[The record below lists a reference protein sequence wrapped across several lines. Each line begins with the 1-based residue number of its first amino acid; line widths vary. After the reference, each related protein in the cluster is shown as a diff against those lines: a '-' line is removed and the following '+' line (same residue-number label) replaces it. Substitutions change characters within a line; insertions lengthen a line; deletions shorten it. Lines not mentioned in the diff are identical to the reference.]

1 MLLSQFD
8 LRRTSPDT
16 KSRRSVKINAFI
28 AAIKLADLDPAL
40 GKVELDQEEIEGYR
54 LESQSIL
61 KEAGR
66 LTAYLCLR
74 RITNINFGALKYE
87 IKANTA
93 RRDSS
98 LVTSKAE
105 NDKVRVVFLVRSARG
120 RRPVIYF
127 FENLQKYKNSMEEC
141 S

>member
-1 MLLSQFD
+1 LELSISS
-8 LRRTSPDT
+8 TYIVVPV
-16 KSRRSVKINAFI
+16 RSEVDFSGHQIEEICKINAFI

-40 GKVELDQEEIEGYR
+40 DKVELDQEEIEGYR

-61 KEAGR
+61 KVSGR
-66 LTAYLCLR
+66 LAAYLCLR
-74 RITNINFGALKYE
+74 RIANIIFGALEYE

-93 RRDSS
+93 RRNSS

-120 RRPVIYF
+120 RQPVIYF
-127 FENLQKYKNSMEEC
+127 LENLQK
-141 S
+141 